1 MRAPGVVYFFAARA
15 PPPNFID
22 TAAPPPIEL
31 LDVIDFQ
38 IDTAAPLQLHL
49 VTSEG
54 QVTVRFKSGV
64 ECDTWRRLLIEWKD
78 FSVDHGREYMAR
90 NARRDVE
97 KGTSPLSS
105 SSSSSAASLTRSPA
119 ASATAAVALLGAA
132 SSLGDERPPPLECYV
147 EHKVRC
153 VEPPQASICLHL
165 IIPTS

>member
-1 MRAPGVVYFFAARA
+1 MRAPGVVYFFSARA

-38 IDTAAPLQLHL
+38 IDTSAPLQLQL
-49 VTSEG
+49 VTSDG
-54 QVTVRFKSGV
+54 QVVVRFKSGV

-97 KGTSPLSS
+97 KGPSS
-105 SSSSSAASLTRSPA
+105 SSSMSVSRNPA
-119 ASATAAVALLGAA
+119 ASATAAIALLG
-132 SSLGDERPPPLECYV
+132 SGSGLGDERPAPLECYV
-147 EHKVRC
+147 EYKVRGPC
-153 VEPPQASICLHL
+153 VS
-165 IIPTS
+165 